1 MADSAQ
7 DRNLPAS
14 ARKIHKAREDGQVA
28 RSRDLGHFAAIA
40 GGGALLVAFAPEI
53 GGWLQQ
59 LLADGLRFD
68 RSALATPGA
77 MVERLAALVAARS
90 C

>member
-1 MADSAQ
+1 MAESQ

-14 ARKIHKAREDGQVA
+14 ARKVRRARGDGQVA
-28 RSRDLGHFAAIA
+28 RSRDLAHFAMIA
-40 GGGALLVAFAPEI
+40 AGGALLVAFAPDL

-68 RSALATPGA
+68 RHALSPAPLRAKPAFAA
-77 MVERLAALVAARS
+77 M
-90 C
+90 